1 MLVHSTVIEELR
13 ASNGIGFDK
22 FSDLTKCVFDGD
34 NDQLLTLFHIEEFQE
49 VVSSMHLDK
58 ASGPDSMKS
67 TFFQQ
72 FWSIFRDDIFI
83 RCCTWLHNCVS
94 PNSLNDTIL
103 VLIPK
108 NDKPNCMVDL
118 RLIALCNLIMNNVM
132 VAFELIHHMKNKSNG
147 KTRGRVRGWW
157 LGPRAVVAHVAEE
170 AAAES
175 LQLGFLL
182 LKIFS
187 WAKARGDV
195 HGLSV
200 CRGGLSISH
209 LFFKDDSFLFFRA
222 KEVEALIIK
231 DILKWYEE
239 VSGQAINFH
248 NFGIMFSST
257 VLTLLYLARCGFVES
272 IERAL
277 FDCYKD
283 REVWQ
288 LAGLQ
293 VPTSS
298 CIELEVCLNVQD
310 ESKRECLLVLMW
322 FIWFYRNFFT
332 WQNKDVQSAHIVYP
346 AVMFLQN

>member
-1 MLVHSTVIEELR
+1 MEEHS
-13 ASNGIGFDK
+13 
-22 FSDLTKCVFDGD
+22 
-34 NDQLLTLFHIEEFQE
+34 
-49 VVSSMHLDK
+49 
-58 ASGPDSMKS
+58 
-67 TFFQQ
+67 
-72 FWSIFRDDIFI
+72 
-83 RCCTWLHNCVS
+83 S
-94 PNSLNDTIL
+94 PFG
-103 VLIPK
+103 VQYK
-108 NDKPNCMVDL
+108 
-118 RLIALCNLIMNNVM
+118 
-132 VAFELIHHMKNKSNG
+132 G
-147 KTRGRVRGWW
+147 
-157 LGPRAVVAHVAEE
+157 
-170 AAAES
+170 
-175 LQLGFLL
+175 
-182 LKIFS
+182 
-187 WAKARGDV
+187 AKARGDV

-257 VLTLLYLARCGFVES
+257 VLTLLYLARCHASCGFVES

-298 CIELEVCLNVQD
+298 CIELE
-310 ESKRECLLVLMW
+310 
-322 FIWFYRNFFT
+322 
-332 WQNKDVQSAHIVYP
+332 NKDVQSAHIVYP